1 MERGV
6 KVEMTEKLER
16 RGDVKR
22 GRKVERKEWK
32 RKETSGG
39 EEKKRSRGKIRMNT
53 DKKEKIT
60 TKNGGEGTK
69 RE

>member
-1 MERGV
+1 M
-6 KVEMTEKLER
+6 
-16 RGDVKR
+16 KR
-22 GRKVERKEWK
+22 GRKVERRGKSGKERRQVEE
-32 RKETSGG
+32 RK
-39 EEKKRSRGKIRMNT
+39 KKRSIGKIRMNT

>member
-39 EEKKRSRGKIRMNT
+39 EEKKEEQRENQDEYRQKRENN
-53 DKKEKIT
+53 DKKW
-60 TKNGGEGTK
+60 
-69 RE
+69 R